1 MEIGLHYYSFNVGD
15 YRRDTMHLSL
25 VEHGIYRQLLDSYYL
40 NEGPI
45 TKSKDDLMRS
55 LCVRNADE
63 KEAFNRIVLEFFLE
77 IDGTLIHRG
86 CDKVI
91 QQFHKKSDSARVSAK
106 SRWEKNDAN
115 AMRTQCDGNATH
127 NPIPITHNPIKTKQ
141 RSRALQCPQE
151 VSLSVWEDFLAVRKA
166 KRSPVTQTA
175 IKSIE
180 REAEKSGWSLEQALA
195 ECAARGWVGFK
206 AEWVRTNAKDALNES
221 RMQDNE
227 IINRTMRRF
236 KNADNGTNGPNLVE
250 AAATLRRGVDEEMGG
265 LGPNYADL

>member
-1 MEIGLHYYSFNVGD
+1 MEIDLHYYSFNVGD
-15 YRRDTMHLSL
+15 YRRDTMHLTL

-45 TKSKDDLMRS
+45 SKSKDDLMRS

-141 RSRALQCPQE
+141 RSRALQCPPG
-151 VSLSVWEDFLAVRKA
+151 VSSSVWEDFLAVRKA
-166 KRSPVTQTA
+166 KRSPVTETA

-206 AEWVRTNAKDALNES
+206 ADWVRANSRDALNES

-227 IINRTMRRF
+227 IINRTMRRL